1 MTNILKGSRPFFD
14 DKHFPQGF
22 SRSGDFTVPEAK
34 LLTEFGLRLK
44 ELAEQKVSAEND
56 DEQRFLQVI
65 SGSEEAESSIE
76 KVWLKYVTIS
86 KPKSFTSIYGAHK
99 PDVDLEA
106 DTDEA
111 TETEL

>member
-22 SRSGDFTVPEAK
+22 NRSGDFTVPEAK

-44 ELAEQKVSAEND
+44 LLSEQKVNAEND
-56 DEQRFLQVI
+56 DEHRFIQVI
-65 SGSEEAESSIE
+65 SGNEEAQSSLE

-99 PDVDLEA
+99 PDVDIEA
-106 DTDEA
+106 DADEA